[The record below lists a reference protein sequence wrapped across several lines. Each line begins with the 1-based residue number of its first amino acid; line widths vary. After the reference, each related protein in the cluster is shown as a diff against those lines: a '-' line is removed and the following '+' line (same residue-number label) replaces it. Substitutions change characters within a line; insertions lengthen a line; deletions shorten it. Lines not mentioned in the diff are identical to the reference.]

1 MTETAVVVEQFTLSE
16 TSSFSS
22 SSFKTTFFWLA
33 APSKKNLIN
42 RWEKFLRWPYKDIQ
56 I

>member
-1 MTETAVVVEQFTLSE
+1 MTETAVVVEQFTLSK

-33 APSKKNLIN
+33 APSKK
-42 RWEKFLRWPYKDIQ
+42 KFNQQMGKVSAVTI
-56 I
+56 